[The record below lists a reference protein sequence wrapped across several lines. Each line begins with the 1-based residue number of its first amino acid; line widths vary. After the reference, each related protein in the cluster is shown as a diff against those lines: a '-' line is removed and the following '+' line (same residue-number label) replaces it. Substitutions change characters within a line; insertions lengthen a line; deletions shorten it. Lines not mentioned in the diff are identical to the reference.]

1 MKRGKISRGWPKG
14 KKHKKGWRENISKG
28 MKKYYSN
35 PESIKKHSRVM
46 KKAYSS
52 PSARLRMSRSIKKMY
67 RENPELI
74 KKIDRTVTRW
84 WREHPNI
91 RKERSE
97 TLKKLFIKNPS
108 KFSNFMKYGKN
119 PNQLRLRTKK
129 GFLVRS
135 KGEQT
140 IANFLHDNNIQ
151 NSYESK
157 TLIFKEEGQI
167 CVPDFYLPKYKI
179 YIEFY
184 GGHPKAWK
192 KKVMKNKLYKNHKIP
207 CIFITPAELRDLNYY
222 LMGELGKGKESII
235 ILKKL
240 NKINQLRREKNERI

>member
-1 MKRGKISRGWPKG
+1 MSRGRGWPKG
-14 KKHKKGWRENISKG
+14 RKHTKKGKENISKA
-28 MKKYYSN
+28 MKKYCST
-35 PESIKKHSRVM
+35 PSAKLKRSKIM
-46 KKAYSS
+46 KKRY
-52 PSARLRMSRSIKKMY
+52 K
-67 RENPELI
+67 ENPNI
-74 KKIDRTVTRW
+74 INKIDKAVTSW

-157 TLIFKEEGQI
+157 TLIFKSEGQI
-167 CVPDFYLPKYKI
+167 CVPDFYLPKYNTHNMT

-192 KKVMKNKLYKNHKIP
+192 KKVMKNKLYKKHKIP
-207 CIFITPAELRDLNYY
+207 CIFITPAELRDLRYY
-222 LMGELGKGKESII
+222 LLGELGRGK
-235 ILKKL
+235 
-240 NKINQLRREKNERI
+240 